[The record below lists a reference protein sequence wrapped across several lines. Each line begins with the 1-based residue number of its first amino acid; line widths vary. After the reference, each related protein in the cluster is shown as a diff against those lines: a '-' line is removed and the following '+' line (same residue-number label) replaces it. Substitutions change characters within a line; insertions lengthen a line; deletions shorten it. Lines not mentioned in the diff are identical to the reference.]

1 VEELNKDLEDIKNKA
16 EVEKSMQEMVS
27 IVNDQTI

>member
-1 VEELNKDLEDIKNKA
+1 MEELNKDLEEIKNKA